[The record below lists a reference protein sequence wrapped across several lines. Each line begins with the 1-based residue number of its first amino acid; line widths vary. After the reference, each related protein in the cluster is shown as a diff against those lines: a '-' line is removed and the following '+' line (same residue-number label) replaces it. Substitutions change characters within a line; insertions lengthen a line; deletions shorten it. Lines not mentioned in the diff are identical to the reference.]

1 MTFKPGPGPY
11 RPGQLPAMLV
21 ANRLMDCEETARSI
35 HGEAWPARRREVR
48 TLIEELATRER
59 KTVLEAAMTIAKAQ
73 PATAYMAL
81 AAVVEVAS

>member
-1 MTFKPGPGPY
+1 
-11 RPGQLPAMLV
+11 
-21 ANRLMDCEETARSI
+21 MDCEETARRI

-48 TLIEELATRER
+48 SLIEELATRER
-59 KTVLEAAMTIAKAQ
+59 KSVLEAAMTIARAQ